1 VAERAA
7 DDIAAAAAAAES
19 RRFGE
24 IARRAAERRALTMA
38 ARLRTSA
45 ARATGLPIPFHRYI
59 VSLTLVVA
67 IVTEIIREAVERV
80 VRTQEDPRV
89 AGAGHG
95 ASPVSGRRKPAR
107 TLVSVS
113 GGGRR
118 EGGAFTGIR
127 EALAKGAARRVSLF
141 TFRLLR
147 CRSPPSLSLSPSL
160 PPSPPSLSLSFS
172 FSLCS
177 NAGSER
183 IANPDRE
190 SFPSRSRAR
199 SPSRGNRIIARTPA

>member
-160 PPSPPSLSLSFS
+160 PPSLPPSLSLFL
-172 FSLCS
+172 FLSLL
-177 NAGSER
+177 ER
-183 IANPDRE
+183 RL
-190 SFPSRSRAR
+190 
-199 SPSRGNRIIARTPA
+199 